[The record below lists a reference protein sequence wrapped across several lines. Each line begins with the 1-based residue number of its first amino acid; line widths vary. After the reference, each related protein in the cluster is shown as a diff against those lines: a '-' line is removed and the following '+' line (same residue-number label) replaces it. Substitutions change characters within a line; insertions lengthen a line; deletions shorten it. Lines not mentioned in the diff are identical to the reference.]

1 MTNLLVTFIL
11 LSIANVIIQT
21 IKSIATIKCGKTVA
35 AGVNAIAYGLY
46 TFVIVYTNCEL
57 DIWIKAGITA
67 AANFVGVYIVKYFE
81 EKARKDKLWRIEVTV
96 PNCYVEDA
104 IEELEGI
111 PMSKIPLSN
120 DYTLVLCY
128 CASQKE
134 SEQVKYAIGKWDA
147 KFFVTEQNGVL

>member
-1 MTNLLVTFIL
+1 MNLIIL
-11 LSIANVIIQT
+11 FTILSFVNVILMT
-21 IKSIATIKCGKTVA
+21 LHSIATVKCGKWVA
-35 AGVNAIAYGLY
+35 AFVNAIAYGVY
-46 TFVIVYTNCEL
+46 TFVIVYMNA
-57 DIWIKAGITA
+57 DMSIWLKAGITA
-67 AANFVGVYIVKYFE
+67 LANFIGVWVVKFIE
-81 EKARKDKLWRIEVTV
+81 EKSRKDKLWKIEVTV

-104 IEELEGI
+104 MKELEGI

-120 DYTLVLCY
+120 DYTLFLCY